1 LLGCPFPNLLGG
13 NNELITYCCDR
24 CKKVIEEDDI
34 EAIEV
39 KQMEYRMLFSLKKE
53 DFKPIRQ
60 NTVSENKNHHYCG
73 ECKGYFYDMT

>member
-1 LLGCPFPNLLGG
+1 
-13 NNELITYCCDR
+13 
-24 CKKVIEEDDI
+24 VIEEDDI

-39 KQMEYRMLFSLKKE
+39 KQMKYRMLFSLKKE